1 MYYVFIGRSPFE
13 NVFHHLIVSKVYKK
27 RESTGLALQ
36 GIKGCAILASGFFFS
51 IRSMEG
57 DNNNEKKAIKI

>member
-1 MYYVFIGRSPFE
+1 VPFWP
-13 NVFHHLIVSKVYKK
+13 
-27 RESTGLALQ
+27 AD
-36 GIKGCAILASGFFFS
+36 FFFS

>member
-13 NVFHHLIVSKVYKK
+13 NAFHHLIVSKVYKK

-36 GIKGCAILASGFFFS
+36 GIKGYAILASGFFFQS
-51 IRSMEG
+51 DRWKAIIIMK
-57 DNNNEKKAIKI
+57 KKAIKI